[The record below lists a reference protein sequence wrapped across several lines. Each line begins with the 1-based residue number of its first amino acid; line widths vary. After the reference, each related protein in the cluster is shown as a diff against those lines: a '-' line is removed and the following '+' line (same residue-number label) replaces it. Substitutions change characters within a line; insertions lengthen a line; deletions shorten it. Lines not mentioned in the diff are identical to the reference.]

1 MLIILIILIIAYFGL
16 KKFVFKDKKITEVE
30 YTIEDNI
37 KVKEKK
43 LAEYIYYEINIDDN
57 TFAFKTNKSSG
68 NYLIKQILHKKID
81 DYICIYPL
89 FKNNTTSDILCM
101 KDNII
106 YPYKTIKGSIKEIDE
121 YVNSI
126 EEYKLSNEEE
136 GENVKKDSITIYK
149 DNIKQN
155 AYIALENYKGLYL
168 INKKDVLKKIDLFE
182 KDIYK
187 KDLSTFYKNKY
198 VVADYNKNYTFHEI
212 YLIDIKTG
220 KKTTIAKDEEMNF
233 DSYIMGSANNKI
245 YIFDKSEKEQYAI
258 NLKNNTIAKSGNQKK
273 GISYYTNGELKTIS
287 IYDALNNKKI
297 FNEYQ
302 IEDDKLN
309 YSRVDL
315 VNDNYY
321 LYEKADDHYNVY
333 KTLKENKDIKTFIF
347 KTTDIDDIV
356 YVDNDIYY
364 INQNELNYYNEQTGS
379 RIVLKNKELEYN
391 KTIKFGVFYS

>member
-1 MLIILIILIIAYFGL
+1 M
-16 KKFVFKDKKITEVE
+16 
-30 YTIEDNI
+30 
-37 KVKEKK
+37 
-43 LAEYIYYEINIDDN
+43 
-57 TFAFKTNKSSG
+57 
-68 NYLIKQILHKKID
+68 
-81 DYICIYPL
+81 
-89 FKNNTTSDILCM
+89 
-101 KDNII
+101 
-106 YPYKTIKGSIKEIDE
+106 
-121 YVNSI
+121 
-126 EEYKLSNEEE
+126 
-136 GENVKKDSITIYK
+136 
-149 DNIKQN
+149 
-155 AYIALENYKGLYL
+155 
-168 INKKDVLKKIDLFE
+168 FE

-347 KTTDIDDIV
+347 KTTDIEDIV